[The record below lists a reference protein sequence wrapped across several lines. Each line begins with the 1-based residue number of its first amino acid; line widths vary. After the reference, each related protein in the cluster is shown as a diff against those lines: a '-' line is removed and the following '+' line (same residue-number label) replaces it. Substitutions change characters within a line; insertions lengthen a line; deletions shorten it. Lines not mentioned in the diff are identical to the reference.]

1 MISKTLRVSPN
12 AVESIRARSPTRRK
26 SVVGRYFRASR
37 HDDPDCPLGQVAFFS
52 RLFHVAL
59 VAALSRG
66 ARKLPAY
73 KLLHPFRP
81 LLNWRLR
88 NEQTFVLA
96 ATALLAGSIVGMA
109 HATTTVR
116 RVMQQQVVSYAD
128 LNLDTEADA
137 ATLLGRIKSAAR
149 KVCGMNRGQPRC
161 RWRCSTNCRSASNE
175 ATARA
180 VNDVNAPLLTR
191 RQIVVRNDE

>member
-1 MISKTLRVSPN
+1 MNK
-12 AVESIRARSPTRRK
+12 
-26 SVVGRYFRASR
+26 
-37 HDDPDCPLGQVAFFS
+37 
-52 RLFHVAL
+52 
-59 VAALSRG
+59 
-66 ARKLPAY
+66 
-73 KLLHPFRP
+73 
-81 LLNWRLR
+81 
-88 NEQTFVLA
+88 TFVLA
-96 ATALLAGSIVGMA
+96 ATALLAGSIVGTA

-116 RVMQQQVVSYAD
+116 RVMQQQVVSFAD

-149 KVCGMNRGQPRC
+149 RVCGVNQVSILPLALQYELQVC
-161 RWRCSTNCRSASNE
+161 AKE